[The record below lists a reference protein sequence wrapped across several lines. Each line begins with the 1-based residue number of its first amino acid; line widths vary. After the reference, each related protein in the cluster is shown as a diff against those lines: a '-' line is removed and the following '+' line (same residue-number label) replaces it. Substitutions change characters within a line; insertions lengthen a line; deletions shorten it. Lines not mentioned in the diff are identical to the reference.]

1 MFQAFIFFLAGI
13 ITHKVL
19 QFCLSITPNYNIY
32 KEAEMTA
39 LKILGELYVARQ
51 TSLKVLKAIYEST
64 DKQEEYFEAEKKIKV
79 HYDTLIN
86 NSLLNIKKNLPYK
99 VPYNTLN
106 EAIAYYIQ
114 KHNMENKNE

>member
-13 ITHKVL
+13 ITYKVL

-39 LKILGELYVARQ
+39 LKILGEVYVTRQ
-51 TSLKVLKAIYEST
+51 VSLRLLKAVYESSE
-64 DKQEEYFEAEKKIKV
+64 DKEEYFEAEKKIKV
-79 HYDTLIN
+79 HCDTLIN

-106 EAIAYYIQ
+106 EAVSYYIQ
-114 KHNMENKNE
+114 KRSLENKNE